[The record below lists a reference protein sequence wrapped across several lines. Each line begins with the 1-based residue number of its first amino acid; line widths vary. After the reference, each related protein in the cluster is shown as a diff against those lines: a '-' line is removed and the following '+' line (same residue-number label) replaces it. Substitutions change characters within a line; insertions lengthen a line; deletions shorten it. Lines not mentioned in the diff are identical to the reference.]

1 MKKLRTHTNKTETI
15 ECHMKASPSYEQKQF
30 HPEYL
35 AKHMFSMLRQM
46 NNESVMNKSLAAVCD
61 SL

>member
-1 MKKLRTHTNKTETI
+1 
-15 ECHMKASPSYEQKQF
+15 MKASPSYEQKQF